1 MAGARLSGAAI
12 ALLFAILLIHGGIS
26 QAQFQC
32 LSPPCLLLFQQA
44 RVREIFE
51 VNADEPTSQSLITF
65 TGPSLVVPNAGSSIT
80 MLKAVITN
88 NGELING
95 AAETVDIVGA
105 QKTEQIDNDS
115 VDISFFNF
123 SISANDAIRS
133 LQFTLRQT
141 DHLFV
146 MAGFEY
152 REVREIQLQAF
163 DTTGRGSNF
172 QIAEI
177 RLNNPNTDSPVFS
190 ANSYEGN
197 VDENAVQGTV
207 ISFTPAISAT
217 DADGVTYSLPPGPGL
232 DGVFTI
238 SSTSGEITVVD
249 SSTLDREDLNFGGIV
264 SFFVIATDNHPFAAL
279 ATQVQVSVTVN
290 NVNDNPPVFTQNNY
304 EIEIQ
309 EELPPP
315 FVLSLQL
322 MATDPDNRN
331 DPIVYGL
338 EPADIPGLD
347 DRFVVDATSGAIT
360 LLKRTD
366 YEADPRMYIFRV
378 RATDQVL
385 PAATTTVTVTISNI
399 NDNRPQIAIGGL
411 STVYVDLTVRP
422 PENGTFL
429 QRQFSILDDS
439 DQLREG
445 RIRIKRPVSWT
456 GFACDICYHDANSTA

>member
-1 MAGARLSGAAI
+1 MAR
-12 ALLFAILLIHGGIS
+12 
-26 QAQFQC
+26 FQ
-32 LSPPCLLLFQQA
+32 
-44 RVREIFE
+44 
-51 VNADEPTSQSLITF
+51 
-65 TGPSLVVPNAGSSIT
+65 
-80 MLKAVITN
+80 
-88 NGELING
+88 
-95 AAETVDIVGA
+95 
-105 QKTEQIDNDS
+105 
-115 VDISFFNF
+115 
-123 SISANDAIRS
+123 
-133 LQFTLRQT
+133 
-141 DHLFV
+141 
-146 MAGFEY
+146 Y

-163 DTTGRGSNF
+163 DSTGSGSNF

-190 ANSYEGN
+190 DISYEGN
-197 VDENAVQGTV
+197 VDENAVPGTV
-207 ISFTPAISAT
+207 ISFMPAISAT

-238 SSTSGEITVVD
+238 NSTSGEITVVD

-264 SFFVIATDNHPFAAL
+264 SFFVIATDNHLFAAS
-279 ATQVQVSVTVN
+279 TQVQVSVTVN

-304 EIEIQ
+304 VIEIP

-338 EPADIPGLD
+338 APADIPRLD
-347 DRFVVDATSGAIT
+347 DRFAVDAASGAIT

-366 YEADPRMYIFRV
+366 YETDPRMYIFGV

-385 PAATTTVTVTISNI
+385 PAATATVTVTISNI

-445 RIRIKRPVSWT
+445 RIRIKRPVSRT
-456 GFACDICYHDANSTA
+456 GFACDVCYHDANSTV